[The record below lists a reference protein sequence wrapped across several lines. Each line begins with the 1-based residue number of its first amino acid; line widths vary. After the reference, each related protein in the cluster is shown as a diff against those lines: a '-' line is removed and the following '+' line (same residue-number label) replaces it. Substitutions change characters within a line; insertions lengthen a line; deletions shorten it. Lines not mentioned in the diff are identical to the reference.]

1 MIQTFL
7 RVKRAPHQKE
17 DASPTYGFVTIL
29 NDDEIILESPE
40 DSHAFRV
47 SKAKTSEKT
56 SFSKVFSP
64 TCSQWDVFVSICA
77 PLLSKS
83 LFHMHD
89 ALLFTLG
96 VSGAGKTYTLFGP
109 QDHPGV
115 VYLALDALFYNI
127 RGREASFPVVESLR
141 SKLDKCKILEGSKY
155 LKNEPSFP
163 INVPS
168 PDSYASLFPEKPD
181 QSFQYAI
188 YLSFSEIYNDRI
200 FDLLE
205 KSSFFGHRHALS
217 LKKSTTS
224 DKKSVAGIQKVYV
237 ADPQEAFRLVYKV
250 LQLRKSTSTKS
261 NSVSSR
267 SHLVVS
273 IELFRLQPAKNHI
286 ESCQLDLV
294 DLAGSERTRSAETSG
309 LLLREG
315 ASINKSLL
323 TLGQCLEALRRK
335 HDGRQHIIPFRQSK
349 LTELLFHSGHLSG
362 TARTCMLVNI
372 DPLGSFDEN
381 AQVMRYSANARE
393 IIPTHSSYT
402 ENIMSPSFLR
412 GATHSKSAQSSNSE
426 TILLQSEQLQRE
438 NECLRQLLADAD
450 SEMVNLEYEIRE
462 QMTREMEER
471 VSQVEQTFLNRM
483 LEETAQGIEY
493 TDQKI
498 EKMGEWVRRLQQGNK
513 EKDEC
518 IAHLEHI
525 IEALQEENNNKETN
539 ALQDT
544 SNIHYIDNNR
554 RSSRKL
560 HYEDKQAIEEA
571 HNLHG
576 KRKLWP
582 EPTLLQSSETEE
594 DEGEG
599 KTEIAPKKKTPSPLK
614 PLSPSK
620 RPPITKMYSQTADV
634 DINQL

>member
-7 RVKRAPHQKE
+7 RVKKAPPQSE
-17 DASPTYGFVTIL
+17 DDDASQTYGFVTIL
-29 NDDEIILESPE
+29 NDDDVVLVSPE

-47 SKAKTSEKT
+47 SKSKTSEKT

-64 TCSQWDVFVSICA
+64 TCSQWDVFASICA
-77 PLLSKS
+77 PLLSQS
-83 LFHMHD
+83 LFHMND

-109 QDHPGV
+109 QSHPGV

-141 SKLDKCKILEGSKY
+141 SKLDKSKVLEGSKY
-155 LKNEPSFP
+155 LKHDSPHP
-163 INVPS
+163 IQLPP
-168 PDSYASLFPEKPD
+168 PDAYASLFPQKPD
-181 QSFQYAI
+181 PSFQYAI
-188 YLSFSEIYNDRI
+188 YLCFPEIYNDRI

-205 KSSFFGHRHALS
+205 KPSFFGHRHALS
-217 LKKSTTS
+217 LKKSSSS
-224 DKKSVAGIQKVYV
+224 DKKSVAGIQKVFL
-237 ADPQEAFRLVYKV
+237 ANPQEAFQLVHKV
-250 LQLRKSTSTKS
+250 LQLRKSTSTKA

-273 IELFRLQPAKNHI
+273 IELFRLQSAKNHI

-362 TARTCMLVNI
+362 TAKTCMLVNI

-393 IIPTHSSYT
+393 IIPSQSPSYT
-402 ENIMSPSFLR
+402 DNFMSPSLNHS
-412 GATHSKSAQSSNSE
+412 ASQSKSISSEAIQVQN
-426 TILLQSEQLQRE
+426 EQLLRE
-438 NECLRQLLADAD
+438 NDCLRQLLADAD
-450 SEMVNLEYEIRE
+450 AEMVNLEYQIRE

-518 IAHLEHI
+518 ITHLEGI
-525 IEALQEENNNKETN
+525 IEQLQEENNDEQKP

-544 SNIHYIDNNR
+544 SNLHYIDNNR

-571 HNLHG
+571 HNLHT

-582 EPTLLQSSETEE
+582 EPTLLQSSETDEE
-594 DEGEG
+594 EG
-599 KTEIAPKKKTPSPLK
+599 KPETNPKKKSPSPLK
-614 PLSPSK
+614 PLSPSR
-620 RPPITKMYSQTADV
+620 RPPLAKMYSQTGDV

>member
-7 RVKRAPHQKE
+7 RVKKAPLQPE
-17 DASPTYGFVTIL
+17 DASQTYGFVTIL
-29 NDDEIILESPE
+29 NDDDVVLESPE

-77 PLLSKS
+77 PLLSQS
-83 LFHMHD
+83 LFHMND

-127 RGREASFPVVESLR
+127 RGREASFPVVESIR
-141 SKLDKCKILEGSKY
+141 SKLDKCKVLEGSKY
-155 LKNEPSFP
+155 LKHEPSHP
-163 INVPS
+163 IQLPS
-168 PDSYASLFPEKPD
+168 PDAYASLFPQKLDP
-181 QSFQYAI
+181 SFQYAI
-188 YLSFSEIYNDRI
+188 YLCFPEIYNDRI

-205 KSSFFGHRHALS
+205 KASFFGHRHALS
-217 LKKSTTS
+217 LKKSSSS

-237 ADPQEAFRLVYKV
+237 ANPHEAFQLVHKV
-250 LQLRKSTSTKS
+250 LQLRKSTSTKA

-393 IIPTHSSYT
+393 IIPTQSSSYT
-402 ENIMSPSFLR
+402 DNFMSPSLNR
-412 GATHSKSAQSSNSE
+412 TATQSKSTHSEAIQVQN
-426 TILLQSEQLQRE
+426 EQLQRE
-438 NECLRQLLADAD
+438 NESLRQLLADAD
-450 SEMVNLEYEIRE
+450 AEMVNLEYEIRE

-518 IAHLEHI
+518 VAHLEHI
-525 IEALQEENNNKETN
+525 IEQLQEENSIEEKP

-544 SNIHYIDNNR
+544 SNVHYIDNNR

-571 HNLHG
+571 HSLHT

-594 DEGEG
+594 EEG
-599 KTEIAPKKKTPSPLK
+599 KTEISPKKKSPSPLK
-614 PLSPSK
+614 PLSPSR
-620 RPPITKMYSQTADV
+620 RPPLTKMYSQTGDV